1 MQHIIMLIEE
11 NFTSLAYLQN
21 YRRLDI
27 ITRAISTNQNPHF
40 WQIWQKISPMRC
52 IIPGMQ
58 VFYTNVDNFV
68 ERKNNRESYFYASF

>member
-27 ITRAISTNQNPHF
+27 ITRAISTNTNPHF
-40 WQIWQKISPMRC
+40 WQIWQQISPTHCR
-52 IIPGMQ
+52 IPGMQ
-58 VFYTNVDNFV
+58 VFYTYVDNFV
-68 ERKNNRESYFYASF
+68 DWKNKRGSYFYASF